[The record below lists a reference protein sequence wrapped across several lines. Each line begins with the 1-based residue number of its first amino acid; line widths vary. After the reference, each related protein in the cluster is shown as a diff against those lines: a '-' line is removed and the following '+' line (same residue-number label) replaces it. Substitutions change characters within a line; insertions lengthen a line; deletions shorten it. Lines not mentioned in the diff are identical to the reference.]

1 MDRRVWQVQSMGSQ
15 RVRRDLASEQ
25 QRTSLTC
32 GIYNIIPMN
41 LSKKQRQIHRQR
53 TDVLLPRLAGLGVE
67 KEGRDSGI
75 SRYKL
80 L

>member
-1 MDRRVWQVQSMGSQ
+1 
-15 RVRRDLASEQ
+15 
-25 QRTSLTC
+25 
-32 GIYNIIPMN
+32 MN
-41 LSKKQRQIHRQR
+41 LSKKQKQIHRQR

-67 KEGRDSGI
+67 EGRDSGI